1 MVTTLI
7 QPSAAAV
14 RVSSFCPDSSFLAT
28 AGDDEEVCLWDISTG
43 DLVRRITDHEATV
56 FAIAFSPDGNIL
68 VTTDCLGR
76 VRVWASLV
84 GHSPQLTWLEEAHDL
99 GVNCVTFSPS
109 HEKAALTSSYS
120 LVTCGNDGEL
130 AVWSLTIGP
139 DNQIC
144 LNTRTFAHEGAA
156 MAVAV
161 APDGHRV
168 ASSGGDKLV
177 KLWALAGLQCLQVL
191 EGHTR
196 YVSTVAFS
204 PTGRYLA
211 SGSND
216 KTVRVWLVVRE
227 EETAGPGELEEEL
240 YTNNR
245 SENYY
250 QVQLARSQ
258 QRRWQSLTGHQ
269 LDINTCDMLG
279 DSLATGSNDSTIR
292 LWRYQ
297 SDQEEYTEAEVSP
310 LLAHSYSVYSLRF
323 SRDGAWLV
331 SGSLDG
337 SVKVW
342 DVETGRVLH
351 SFRHNIAFRSVVI
364 SEDKQLVAGGSDDN
378 NVHVWNI
385 SSNTAVVLRNHENTV
400 FSVSFSPDSSLL
412 VSGCSGG
419 SLVLWTLSSMKPLD
433 NVPDAHDLGVT
444 GSVFRS
450 DQELFTAG
458 NDAQVKIWRL
468 NPEEKTLECLQ
479 SVKAHSTSIM
489 CLWLSRDVDIF
500 VTTSGDKTGKVWSCQ
515 SLRCLATLGPCASYV
530 TSGALNWRRNL
541 FAASVDRSLVL
552 YRVEL
557 AQMAAGPPTAAAPP
571 NTRPAA
577 RSAEQSVLSWSAEDV
592 RQWAAA
598 LGVTMPDCDIGGAK
612 LAQSSQMDLVCLGL
626 TDDQA
631 EKIVAE
637 LKLVCDDYNEIPAEF
652 VCPITCDLMSDPVQ
666 CSDGFV
672 YEKSAIKEWLLTRR
686 NTSPMTNLEMTDASL
701 IPCDQLKLRIDAF
714 NRLR

>member
-14 RVSSFCPDSSFLAT
+14 RTSSFCPDSSFLAT
-28 AGDDEEVCLWDISTG
+28 AGDDEEVCLWDISSG
-43 DLVRRITDHEATV
+43 QLVRRITDHEATV
-56 FAIAFSPDGNIL
+56 FSIAFSPDGNIL

-76 VRVWASLV
+76 CKVWASLV
-84 GHSPQLTWLEEAHDL
+84 GHSTQLTGVEEAHDL

-109 HEKAALTSSYS
+109 HNKTALTSSYS

-139 DNQIC
+139 HNELS

-161 APDGHRV
+161 SPDGSRV

-177 KLWALAGLQCLQVL
+177 KLWSLSGLECLEVL

-204 PTGRYLA
+204 PSGRYLA

-216 KTVRVWLVVRE
+216 KTVRVWLLSDG
-227 EETAGPGELEEEL
+227 ETAGSGDLQEEL

-250 QVQLARSQ
+250 QVQLAKSQ
-258 QRRWQSLTGHQ
+258 QRRWQTLTGHK
-269 LDINTCDMLG
+269 LDINTCDVVG
-279 DSLATGSNDSTIR
+279 DSLATGANDSTIR
-292 LWRYQ
+292 LWRYEA
-297 SDQEEYTEAEVSP
+297 DQEEYTECEVSP
-310 LLAHSYSVYSLRF
+310 LLGHSYSVYSLRF
-323 SRDGAWLV
+323 SQDGDWLV

-337 SVKVW
+337 CVKVW
-342 DVETGRVLH
+342 DVKTGRVLH
-351 SFRHNIAFRSVVI
+351 SYRHNIAFRSVVI
-364 SEDKQLVAGGSDDN
+364 SQDKLLVAGGSDDN

-385 SSNTAVVLRNHENTV
+385 SSDTTTELRNHENTV
-400 FSVSFSPDSSLL
+400 FSVCFSPDSSLL

-419 SLVLWTLSSMKPLD
+419 SIVLWRVSTMKPLE

-450 DQELFTAG
+450 DEELFTAG
-458 NDAQVKIWRL
+458 NDAQVKIWSL
-468 NPEEKTLECLQ
+468 KPEEKTLECLQ
-479 SVKAHSTSIM
+479 TIKAHSTSIM
-489 CLWLSRDVDIF
+489 CLWLSREMDIF
-500 VTTSGDKTGKVWSCQ
+500 VTTSGDKTGKVWSSH

-530 TSGALNWRRNL
+530 TSGALNCERNL
-541 FAASVDRSLVL
+541 FAATVDRSLVL
-552 YRVEL
+552 FRVEL
-557 AQMAAGPPTAAAPP
+557 DLRGKTPAAPL
-571 NTRPAA
+571 NNQTAG
-577 RSAEQSVLSWSAEDV
+577 RSAEQSVESWSAEDV
-592 RQWAAA
+592 RQWVAA
-598 LGVTMPDCDIGGAK
+598 LGVTMTGVACDIDGAK
-612 LAQSSQMDLVCLGL
+612 LAQSSQQDLVQLGL
-626 TDDQA
+626 TDENA
-631 EKIVAE
+631 KTIVAE
-637 LKLVCDDYNEIPAEF
+637 LKLVCDNYNEIPPEF

-672 YEKSAIKEWLLTRR
+672 YEKSAIKEWLMTRR

-701 IPCDQLKLRIDAF
+701 IPCDQLKEKIDAF